1 MTPAASTDVTQRS
14 IRATMWILLLVYI
27 LNFLDRQILNILAEP
42 IKGELGLSD
51 TQLGL
56 LAGPAFA
63 VFYAVLGIPIARYA
77 DRGSTN
83 RVSLISVS
91 LVIWSGMTAVCGFAQ
106 NFWQMAL
113 ARVGVGVG
121 EAGCTPAAHS
131 LISDAVPPEKRA
143 SAIAF
148 YGMGVPIGTL
158 LGLVIGGTVNDI
170 WGWRAALML
179 VGAPGILLA
188 LLLPLLLREPRRY
201 GLARK
206 DVAPVGPPQI
216 PARKAIAE
224 IFNSRAYVLL
234 LVAASF
240 AAFLAYGKGL
250 WTLSLFIRSHGL
262 TTTEVGLI
270 GSVTLG
276 IAGVFGTWLGGWA
289 ADRFGHT
296 NRRHILT
303 LPAVGMAVAAPIQF
317 LGYGAPLWWVAGLL
331 ILVPTILNAAYYG
344 PAYACVQGLVR
355 KELRAVAASVMLFG
369 QNLIGLGLGPFVF
382 GALSDGLEPMAGTE
396 SVRWVLFGAAWLGFI
411 PAFFF
416 WRASLRL
423 NAELDRKNE
432 VSVPVAVPAAPG
444 SPARS

>member
-1 MTPAASTDVTQRS
+1 MASTAPKTSLRLTLWV
-14 IRATMWILLLVYI
+14 LLIVYT

-42 IKGELGLSD
+42 IKGELGLTD

-83 RVSLISVS
+83 RVTLISAS
-91 LVIWSGMTAVCGFAQ
+91 LVIWSGMTVLCGFAQ

-113 ARVGVGVG
+113 ARIGVGVG
-121 EAGCTPAAHS
+121 EAGCTPSAHS
-131 LISDAVPPEKRA
+131 LISDAVAPEKRA

-158 LGLVIGGTVNDI
+158 LGLVIGGVVNDV

-179 VGAPGILLA
+179 VGAPGVLLAFLLPILL
-188 LLLPLLLREPRRY
+188 RDPRRF
-201 GLARK
+201 GLLKNEA
-206 DVAPVGPPQI
+206 APAGPPPI
-216 PARKAIAE
+216 PVRAAVAE
-224 IFNSRAYVLL
+224 LFTSRAYLL
-234 LVAASF
+234 LLIAASF
-240 AAFLAYGKGL
+240 AAFLSYGKGL
-250 WTLSLFIRSHGL
+250 WTLSLFIRSHGM

-276 IAGVFGTWLGGWA
+276 VAGIFGTWLGGWA

-317 LGYGAPLWWVAGLL
+317 LGYGAPIWWVAGLL

-369 QNLIGLGLGPFVF
+369 QNLIGLGLGPFIF
-382 GALSDGLEPMAGTE
+382 GALSDGLQPLAGTE
-396 SVRWVLFGAAWLGFI
+396 SVRWVLFGAAWLGFV

-423 NAELDRKNE
+423 NQELDQNR
-432 VSVPVAVPAAPG
+432 
-444 SPARS
+444 

>member
-1 MTPAASTDVTQRS
+1 MERS
-14 IRATMWILLLVYI
+14 EDQKCLRLTLLVLLAVYI
-27 LNFLDRQILNILAEP
+27 LNFVDRQILNILAEP
-42 IKGELGLSD
+42 IKDELRLSD

-63 VFYAVLGIPIARYA
+63 LFYAVLGIPIARYG
-77 DRGSTN
+77 DCGSTN

-91 LVIWSGMTAVCGFAQ
+91 LLIWSGMTVICGFAG

-113 ARVGVGVG
+113 ARIGVGVG

-131 LISDAVPPEKRA
+131 LISDAVESKKRA

-158 LGLVIGGTVNDI
+158 LGLVIGGVVNDI
-170 WGWRAALML
+170 WGWRAAFML
-179 VGAPGILLA
+179 VGAPGMLLA
-188 LLLPLLLREPRRY
+188 VALPLLLREPRGI
-201 GLARK
+201 GLVKGEASLS
-206 DVAPVGPPQI
+206 GPPQI
-216 PARKAIAE
+216 LVRNAMAE
-224 IFNSRAYVLL
+224 IFTSRAYVLL
-234 LVAASF
+234 LVAASV
-240 AAFLAYGKGL
+240 AAFLSYGKGL
-250 WTLSLFIRSHGL
+250 WTLSLFIRSHGM

-270 GSVTLG
+270 GSVTIG
-276 IAGVFGTWLGGWA
+276 VAGVFGTWLGGWA
-289 ADRFGHT
+289 ADRFGT
-296 NRRHILT
+296 INRRHILT

-317 LGYGAPLWWVAGLL
+317 LGYAAPIWWVAGLL

-382 GALSDGLEPMAGTE
+382 GALSDWLVSIAGTE

-423 NAELDRKNE
+423 NDELDQK
-432 VSVPVAVPAAPG
+432 G
-444 SPARS
+444 

>member
-1 MTPAASTDVTQRS
+1 MQAMECSKEQNGLRLTLWV
-14 IRATMWILLLVYI
+14 LLLVYV

-42 IKGELGLSD
+42 IKGELKLSD

-83 RVSLISVS
+83 RISLISVS
-91 LVIWSGMTAVCGFAQ
+91 LAIWSGMTVLCGFAQ

-131 LISDAVPPEKRA
+131 LISDAVAPEKRA

-158 LGLVIGGTVNDI
+158 LGLVIGGVVNDV
-170 WGWRAALML
+170 WGWRVALML

-188 LLLPLLLREPRRY
+188 LLLPLLLREPRRL
-201 GLARK
+201 GLLMGESS
-206 DVAPVGPPQI
+206 PSGPLQI
-216 PARKAIAE
+216 PVSQAIAE
-224 IFNSRAYVLL
+224 VFKSRAYLLL
-234 LVAASF
+234 LVAASV
-240 AAFLAYGKGL
+240 AAFLSYGKGL
-250 WTLSLFIRSHGL
+250 WTLSLFIRSHGM

-289 ADRFGHT
+289 ADRFGAI

-317 LGYGAPLWWVAGLL
+317 LGYGAPIWWVAGLM

-369 QNLIGLGLGPFVF
+369 QNLIGLGLGPFIF
-382 GALSDGLEPMAGTE
+382 GALSDWLQPMAGTE

-423 NAELDRKNE
+423 NAELDRND
-432 VSVPVAVPAAPG
+432 
-444 SPARS
+444 

>member
-1 MTPAASTDVTQRS
+1 MNQQVGEAPMRPVPIEKANSLRLVLW
-14 IRATMWILLLVYI
+14 MLLIVYI
-27 LNFLDRQILNILAEP
+27 FNFLDRQILNILAEP
-42 IKGELGLSD
+42 IKAELGLSD

-63 VFYAVLGIPIARYA
+63 VFYAVMGIPIARFA

-91 LVIWSGMTAVCGFAQ
+91 LVIWSGMTVLCGFTQ

-113 ARVGVGVG
+113 ARIGVGVG
-121 EAGCTPAAHS
+121 EAGCTPSAHS
-131 LISDAVPPEKRA
+131 LISDAVAPEKRA

-158 LGLVIGGTVNDI
+158 LGLVIGGVVNDI
-170 WGWRAALML
+170 WGWRVALML
-179 VGAPGILLA
+179 VGAPGIMLA
-188 LLLPLLLREPRRY
+188 VLLPLLLREPRRL
-201 GLARK
+201 GLTK
-206 DVAPVGPPQI
+206 EEVVSSGPPQI
-216 PARKAIAE
+216 PVRKAVAE
-224 IFNSRAYVLL
+224 IFTSRAYVLL

-240 AAFLAYGKGL
+240 AAFLSYGKGL
-250 WTLSLFIRSHGL
+250 WTLSLFIRSHGM

-270 GSVTLG
+270 GSVTIG
-276 IAGVFGTWLGGWA
+276 VAGVFGTWLGGWA
-289 ADRFGHT
+289 ADRFGAI

-303 LPAVGMAVAAPIQF
+303 LPAVGMALAAPIQF
-317 LGYGAPLWWVAGLL
+317 LGYGAPIWWVAGLL

-344 PAYACVQGLVR
+344 PTYACVQGLVR

-369 QNLIGLGLGPFVF
+369 QNIIGLGLGPFIF
-382 GALSDGLEPMAGTE
+382 GALSDWLQPVAGPE
-396 SVRWVLFGAAWLGFI
+396 SVRWVLYGAAWLGFI

-423 NAELDRKNE
+423 NAELDQKR
-432 VSVPVAVPAAPG
+432 
-444 SPARS
+444 

>member
-1 MTPAASTDVTQRS
+1 MTAATSTASAERS
-14 IRATMWILLLVYI
+14 VRMTLWILLFVYI

-77 DRGSTN
+77 DGASTN
-83 RVSLISVS
+83 RISLISVS
-91 LVIWSGMTAVCGFAQ
+91 LVIWSGMTVICGFAQ

-131 LISDAVPPEKRA
+131 LISDAVAPEKRA
-143 SAIAF
+143 SSIAF
-148 YGMGVPIGTL
+148 YGMGVPIGSL
-158 LGLVIGGTVNDI
+158 LGLVIGGVVNDI
-170 WGWRAALML
+170 WGWRVALML
-179 VGAPGILLA
+179 VGAPGIILA
-188 LLLPLLLREPRRY
+188 LLLPLLLREPRRL
-201 GLARK
+201 GLVKGDA
-206 DVAPVGPPQI
+206 VPAGAPPI
-216 PARKAIAE
+216 PTRKAISE
-224 IFNSRAYVLL
+224 VFTSRAYVLL

-240 AAFLAYGKGL
+240 AAFLSYGKGL
-250 WTLSLFIRSHGL
+250 WTLSLFIRSHGM

-289 ADRFGHT
+289 ADRFGQI

-303 LPAVGMAVAAPIQF
+303 LPAVGMAIAAPIQF
-317 LGYGAPLWWVAGLL
+317 LGYGAPVWWVAGLL

-382 GALSDGLEPMAGTE
+382 GALSDWLQPMAGTE

-423 NAELDRKNE
+423 NTELDRK
-432 VSVPVAVPAAPG
+432 G
-444 SPARS
+444 

>member
-1 MTPAASTDVTQRS
+1 MNEGKAAPGKFDSSTRLMLWT
-14 IRATMWILLLVYI
+14 LLVVYI
-27 LNFLDRQILNILAEP
+27 FNFLDRQILNILAEP
-42 IKGELGLSD
+42 IKSELGLSD

-63 VFYAVLGIPIARYA
+63 VFYAVLGIPIARLA

-83 RVSLISVS
+83 RSKLISVS
-91 LVIWSGMTAVCGFAQ
+91 LVIWSGMTALCGFTQ

-113 ARVGVGVG
+113 ARIGVGVG
-121 EAGCTPAAHS
+121 EAGCTPSAHS
-131 LISDAVPPEKRA
+131 LISDTVAPEKRA

-148 YGMGVPIGTL
+148 YGMGVPIGSL
-158 LGLVIGGTVNDI
+158 LGLIIGGVVNDI
-170 WGWRAALML
+170 WGWRVALML
-179 VGAPGILLA
+179 VGAPGLLLA
-188 LLLPLLLREPRRY
+188 LLLPKLLIEPRRI
-201 GLARK
+201 GLMKGETSPSGPAQM
-206 DVAPVGPPQI
+206 PVG
-216 PARKAIAE
+216 KAVAE
-224 IFNSRAYVLL
+224 VFASRAYVLL
-234 LVAASF
+234 LVAASV
-240 AAFLAYGKGL
+240 AAFLSYGKGL
-250 WTLSLFIRSHGL
+250 WTLSLFIRSHGM
-262 TTTEVGLI
+262 TTTEVGIL

-289 ADRFGHT
+289 ADRFGAI

-317 LGYGAPLWWVAGLL
+317 LGYGAPIWWVAGLL

-369 QNLIGLGLGPFVF
+369 QNLIGLGLGPFAF
-382 GALSDGLEPMAGTE
+382 GALSDWLQPMAGTE

-423 NAELDRKNE
+423 NDELDK
-432 VSVPVAVPAAPG
+432 
-444 SPARS
+444 

>member
-1 MTPAASTDVTQRS
+1 MQAMECSKEQNGLRLTLWV
-14 IRATMWILLLVYI
+14 LLLVYV

-42 IKGELGLSD
+42 IKGELKLSD

-83 RVSLISVS
+83 RISLISVS
-91 LVIWSGMTAVCGFAQ
+91 LAIWSGMTVLCGFAQ

-113 ARVGVGVG
+113 ARVG

-131 LISDAVPPEKRA
+131 LISDAVAPEKRA

-158 LGLVIGGTVNDI
+158 LGLVIGGVVNDV
-170 WGWRAALML
+170 WGWRVALML

-188 LLLPLLLREPRRY
+188 LLLPLLLREPRRL
-201 GLARK
+201 GLLMGESS
-206 DVAPVGPPQI
+206 PSGPLQI
-216 PARKAIAE
+216 PVSQAIAE
-224 IFNSRAYVLL
+224 VFKSRAYLLL
-234 LVAASF
+234 LVAASV
-240 AAFLAYGKGL
+240 AAFLSYGKGL
-250 WTLSLFIRSHGL
+250 WTLSLFIRSHGM

-289 ADRFGHT
+289 ADRFGAI

-317 LGYGAPLWWVAGLL
+317 LGYGAPIWWVAGLL

-369 QNLIGLGLGPFVF
+369 QNLIGLGLGPFIF
-382 GALSDGLEPMAGTE
+382 GALSDWLQPMAGTE

-423 NAELDRKNE
+423 NAELDRND
-432 VSVPVAVPAAPG
+432 
-444 SPARS
+444 